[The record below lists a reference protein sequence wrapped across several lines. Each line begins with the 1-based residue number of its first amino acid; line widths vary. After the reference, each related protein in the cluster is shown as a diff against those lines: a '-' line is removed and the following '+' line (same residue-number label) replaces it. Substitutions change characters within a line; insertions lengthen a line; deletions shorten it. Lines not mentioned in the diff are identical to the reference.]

1 MIDVTGWGGKTKT
14 YDITIDL
21 DRLLAHGL
29 TLKQVLDGLSNA
41 NINVG
46 ANTVNIGS
54 QSAIVRSVGQ
64 IRSMDDIRNTMLSV
78 HDGTP
83 VLVSDVAQVTVGHQP
98 RLGIA
103 GQNDDDDIVQGIVLM
118 RRGAETLPTLT
129 GVLAEVEKINN
140 SGILPPGVRI
150 ERIYD
155 RSALVDITTHTV
167 LHNMVMGVTLIFLIQ
182 WLFLGNLRSA
192 LIVSATIPFALLF
205 AVVVLVLSGESANLL
220 SMGAIDFGIIVD
232 ATVIMVENIFRH
244 LSEVGEVGAARP
256 TRPTPEGLSGK
267 LATIYHAST
276 EVTQA
281 IFFSATIIIAG
292 FLPLFTLSG
301 VEGHIFG
308 PMARTYA
315 YALSGGLLATFT
327 VSPALAALLLPEKV
341 SETETWAV
349 RGLRSFYE
357 KIRDFVLARRRL
369 TLAAGLAAGALAILA
384 GSTIGLEFLPK
395 LEEGNMWIR
404 AVMPASISL
413 EAGNDYANRM
423 RKLIKGFPEAETV
436 ISQHGRPDDGT
447 DSTGFFNA
455 EFFVPLRPFDQWR
468 KGMDKEKLIAD
479 INDALQKA
487 FPGVEFT
494 FSQYIQD
501 NVQEAASGVKGENSV
516 KVYGPDLET
525 LAKVANEIKNAIAT
539 VPGITDLAVSAS
551 LGQPTIRIDIDRA
564 RAARYGLAPGDI
576 NATVQ
581 AAIGG
586 QAAGDVYEN
595 GSDRHFPMIVR
606 LAPRYRENIEAIRR
620 IPIGVQGAS
629 GVTQVPLS
637 EVATVELVSGAYYIY
652 REQQERYVPVKFSVR
667 GRDLGS
673 AILEA
678 QQRVAEQ
685 VKIPGGYRVEW
696 VGEFGNLKNALQRLA
711 VAVPIAI
718 ALILLLLFTSF
729 GSLRDTLLAGSA
741 IPMALIGGILSL
753 FLFDMPFSISAAIG
767 FVALFGIA
775 AMNGIMVLSCYN
787 RLIDAGRA
795 REAALAETCTVQM
808 RPVLM
813 TCAAACVGLLPA
825 AFSTAIGSQV
835 QRPLAVVVVG
845 GTLLAPVLFLTVLPA
860 AIGLFSRRP
869 VRQAAER
876 HRRGGAL
883 MRSAPLAALLGLG
896 ASALGGCM
904 MGPDFRSPDP
914 PRTDRYLAEDQPAEL
929 VAASIPGGEA
939 QRIVQGLDI
948 PGQWWTVFHSRPL
961 NDLIERS
968 LAANPD
974 IHAAVGGAAGRPV
987 HAARPARH
995 AVSHRAGGPWRGA
1008 EPDVERPVGADR
1020 QRRNSIYGL
1029 FTVGLTISYTLDLFG
1044 ANRRATESLEALAE
1058 AQCFQLEAAYLSLA
1072 SNVVAAAILEA
1083 SLRAQIEATQRI
1095 IAAQRETL
1103 GILRRQEGLGA
1114 ISGADVAHAGGSACP
1129 GRGHAAAAAEG
1140 AGAAAQPAGHADR
1153 PPAERSRWPSASSSA
1168 TSSCRRT
1175 CRSACRPGWSSS
1187 GPTFA
1192 PPRPTCTRPAPRWA
1206 SRSPTSSRR
1215 SP

>member
-1 MIDVTGWGGKTKT
+1 M
-14 YDITIDL
+14 
-21 DRLLAHGL
+21 
-29 TLKQVLDGLSNA
+29 LDGLNNA

-64 IRSMDDIRNTMLSV
+64 IRTMDDIRNTMLTV
-78 HDGTP
+78 RDGAP
-83 VLVSDVAQVTVGHQP
+83 VLVSDVATVTVGNQP

-103 GQNDDDDIVQGIVLM
+103 GQGDDDDMVQGIVLM
-118 RRGAETLPTLT
+118 RRGAETMPTLG
-129 GVLAEVEKINN
+129 GVLAEVDKINKA
-140 SGILPPGVRI
+140 GVLPAGVRI

-167 LHNMVMGVTLIFLIQ
+167 LHNMVLGVILIFLIQ
-182 WLFLGNLRSA
+182 WLFLGDLRSA
-192 LIVSATIPFALLF
+192 MIVSATIPFALLF
-205 AVVVLVLSGESANLL
+205 AVVILVLNGESANLL

-244 LSEVGEVGAARP
+244 LSEVGHAEARLLRAA
-256 TRPTPEGLSGK
+256 PEGLDGK
-267 LATIYHAST
+267 LATIFHAAT

-341 SETETWAV
+341 DHAETRAV
-349 RGLRSFYE
+349 RILRRGYD
-357 KIRDFVLARRRL
+357 KLRDMVLAHRRAAV
-369 TLAAGLAAGALAILA
+369 AAGVGAGALAVLA
-384 GSTIGLEFLPK
+384 GSTIGLEFLPR

-423 RKLIKGFPEAETV
+423 RRLIKSFPEAETV

-447 DSTGFFNA
+447 NSTGFFNA
-455 EFFVPLRPFDQWR
+455 EFFVPLKPFDQWR
-468 KGMDKEKLIAD
+468 KDLDKDGLIAELGE
-479 INDALQKA
+479 ALSKA

-525 LAKVANEIKNAIAT
+525 LGKVADAIKNAIAT

-564 RAARYGLAPGDI
+564 KAARYGLAPGDV

-581 AAIGG
+581 TAIGG

-606 LAPRYRENIEAIRR
+606 LAPRYRENIEAIKR
-620 IPIGVQGAS
+620 IPIGVQGS
-629 GVTQVPLS
+629 NGITQVPLS
-637 EVATVELVSGAYYIY
+637 ELATVELVSGAYYIY

-678 QQRVAEQ
+678 QERAAEK

-711 VAVPIAI
+711 IAVPIAI
-718 ALILLLLFTSF
+718 GLILLLLFTSF

-741 IPMALIGGILSL
+741 IPMALVGGVLAL
-753 FLFDMPFSISAAIG
+753 FATGMPFSISAAIG

-775 AMNGIMVLSCYN
+775 AMNGIMVLGCYN
-787 RLIDAGRA
+787 RLIDAGRTPE
-795 REAALAETCTVQM
+795 RALVETCTVQM

-845 GTLLAPVLFLTVLPA
+845 GTLLAPLLFLTVLPA
-860 AIGLFSRRP
+860 AIGLFSRRT
-869 VRQAAER
+869 A
-876 HRRGGAL
+876 RR
-883 MRSAPLAALLGLG
+883 
-896 ASALGGCM
+896 
-904 MGPDFRSPDP
+904 
-914 PRTDRYLAEDQPAEL
+914 T
-929 VAASIPGGEA
+929 
-939 QRIVQGLDI
+939 
-948 PGQWWTVFHSRPL
+948 
-961 NDLIERS
+961 
-968 LAANPD
+968 
-974 IHAAVGGAAGRPV
+974 
-987 HAARPARH
+987 
-995 AVSHRAGGPWRGA
+995 
-1008 EPDVERPVGADR
+1008 
-1020 QRRNSIYGL
+1020 
-1029 FTVGLTISYTLDLFG
+1029 
-1044 ANRRATESLEALAE
+1044 
-1058 AQCFQLEAAYLSLA
+1058 
-1072 SNVVAAAILEA
+1072 VAAAGVAEA
-1083 SLRAQIEATQRI
+1083 
-1095 IAAQRETL
+1095 
-1103 GILRRQEGLGA
+1103 
-1114 ISGADVAHAGGSACP
+1114 H
-1129 GRGHAAAAAEG
+1129 
-1140 AGAAAQPAGHADR
+1140 
-1153 PPAERSRWPSASSSA
+1153 
-1168 TSSCRRT
+1168 
-1175 CRSACRPGWSSS
+1175 
-1187 GPTFA
+1187 
-1192 PPRPTCTRPAPRWA
+1192 
-1206 SRSPTSSRR
+1206 
-1215 SP
+1215 

>member
-1 MIDVTGWGGKTKT
+1 MQAVIANALRQRVLVIILGAVMMIGGLFAYRTLNIEAYPDPVPPLVDIITQNPGQSSEEIERYITVPIEIQMAGLPYVQAIRTISLFGLSDVKVQFSYDVSYQQASQMVINRLSQMSPLPNGVQPSLSPTSPIGEIFRYRVVGPPGYSVADLKTIQDWILQRRFKAVPGVIDVTGWGGKTKT

-21 DRLLAHGL
+21 DRLLAYGL
-29 TLKQVLDGLSNA
+29 TLKQVLDGLNNA

-64 IRSMDDIRNTMLSV
+64 IRTMDDIRNTMLTV
-78 HDGTP
+78 RDGAP
-83 VLVSDVAQVTVGHQP
+83 VLVSDVASVTVGNQP

-103 GQNDDDDIVQGIVLM
+103 GQSEDDDVVQGIVLM
-118 RRGAETLPTLT
+118 RRGAETMPTLT
-129 GVLAEVEKINN
+129 GVLAEVDKINKA
-140 SGILPPGVRI
+140 GVLPAGVRI

-167 LHNMVMGVTLIFLIQ
+167 LHNMVMGVALIFLIQ
-182 WLFLGNLRSA
+182 WLFLGDLRSA
-192 LIVSATIPFALLF
+192 MIVSATIPFALLF
-205 AVVVLVLSGESANLL
+205 AVVILVLSGESANLL

-244 LSEVGEVGAARP
+244 LSEVGHAQSRP
-256 TRPTPEGLSGK
+256 LRPAPEGLDGK
-267 LATIYHAST
+267 LATFFHAST

-327 VSPALAALLLPEKV
+327 ISPALAALLLPEKV
-341 SETETWAV
+341 SHAETRAV
-349 RGLRSFYE
+349 RALRRGYDRL
-357 KIRDFVLARRRL
+357 RDVVLAHRRAAV
-369 TLAAGLAAGALAILA
+369 AAGVGAVALAVLA

-423 RKLIKGFPEAETV
+423 RRLIKSFPEAETV

-455 EFFVPLRPFDQWR
+455 EFFVPLKPFDQWR
-468 KGMDKEKLIAD
+468 KGLDKDGLIAE
-479 INDALQKA
+479 INDALTKA

-525 LAKVANEIKNAIAT
+525 LGKVADEIKNAIAT

-564 RAARYGLAPGDI
+564 KAARYGLAPGDV

-595 GSDRHFPMIVR
+595 GSDRHFPMVVR
-606 LAPRYRENIEAIRR
+606 LAPRYRENIEAIKR
-620 IPIGVQGAS
+620 IPIGVQGNN
-629 GVTQVPLS
+629 GITQVPLG
-637 EVATVELVSGAYYIY
+637 ELATVELVSGAYYIY

-678 QQRVAEQ
+678 QERMAEK

-711 VAVPIAI
+711 IAVPIAI
-718 ALILLLLFTSF
+718 GLILLLLFTSF

-741 IPMALIGGILSL
+741 IPMALVGGVLAL
-753 FLFDMPFSISAAIG
+753 FAAGMPFSISAAIG

-775 AMNGIMVLSCYN
+775 AMNGIMVVGCYN
-787 RLIDAGRA
+787 RLIDAGRTP
-795 REAALAETCTVQM
+795 ENALVETCTVQM

-835 QRPLAVVVVG
+835 QRPLAIVVVG
-845 GTLLAPVLFLTVLPA
+845 GTLLAPLLFLTVLPA
-860 AIGLFSRRP
+860 AIGLFSRRTARQTVP
-869 VRQAAER
+869 V
-876 HRRGGAL
+876 
-883 MRSAPLAALLGLG
+883 
-896 ASALGGCM
+896 
-904 MGPDFRSPDP
+904 
-914 PRTDRYLAEDQPAEL
+914 
-929 VAASIPGGEA
+929 
-939 QRIVQGLDI
+939 
-948 PGQWWTVFHSRPL
+948 
-961 NDLIERS
+961 
-968 LAANPD
+968 
-974 IHAAVGGAAGRPV
+974 
-987 HAARPARH
+987 AR
-995 AVSHRAGGPWRGA
+995 V
-1008 EPDVERPVGADR
+1008 
-1020 QRRNSIYGL
+1020 
-1029 FTVGLTISYTLDLFG
+1029 
-1044 ANRRATESLEALAE
+1044 AE
-1058 AQCFQLEAAYLSLA
+1058 A
-1072 SNVVAAAILEA
+1072 
-1083 SLRAQIEATQRI
+1083 
-1095 IAAQRETL
+1095 
-1103 GILRRQEGLGA
+1103 
-1114 ISGADVAHAGGSACP
+1114 H
-1129 GRGHAAAAAEG
+1129 
-1140 AGAAAQPAGHADR
+1140 
-1153 PPAERSRWPSASSSA
+1153 
-1168 TSSCRRT
+1168 
-1175 CRSACRPGWSSS
+1175 
-1187 GPTFA
+1187 
-1192 PPRPTCTRPAPRWA
+1192 
-1206 SRSPTSSRR
+1206 
-1215 SP
+1215 